1 MRYALILALLC
12 VGCDQPAAPAKP
24 APTSTAPVS
33 TAASTA
39 ASAAPA
45 SKASVVPPG
54 TPTILGPGTDGQIEY
69 FELGK
74 EALDKGDE
82 QSALKHF
89 LRASDGAVSGASV
102 SAALAA
108 ANLHELRD
116 RPDQAKAIFVR
127 MVALAPGVPEL
138 RFAAARFFASQRD
151 TGRAIEGFQA
161 TIRHQPEFL
170 PAYPLLAALWMQAG
184 KNDDATQL
192 LLTYE
197 TKLNAHLRRLKSV
210 DVHPT
215 DKRSIIDLLALV
227 GDERAT
233 QGLIKAL
240 EDPAP
245 VVRLT
250 AAGALGDDPSPEALA
265 ALAKA
270 MLAEKE
276 PIVKQVMIAAARRAR
291 DATRADL
298 KDAPPRMLAPTS
310 SAVEP
315 GAPASGAP
323 GSAPAPAAP

>member
-1 MRYALILALLC
+1 MRFALLTALLC
-12 VGCDQPAAPAKP
+12 FGCDQSSKP
-24 APTSTAPVS
+24 GAGGPKLPGSTAPAS
-33 TAASTA
+33 APASSAAASVT
-39 ASAAPA
+39 PA
-45 SKASVVPPG
+45 SKAIVAPG
-54 TPTILGPGTDGQIEY
+54 TPTILVPGTEDQIEY

-82 QSALKHF
+82 QTALKHF

-102 SAALAA
+102 SAGLAA

-138 RFAAARFFASQRD
+138 RFAAARFFGSQRD
-151 TGRAIEGFQA
+151 TGRAIEGFEA

-170 PAYPLLAALWMQAG
+170 PAYPLLAVLWMQAG

-197 TKLNAHLRRLKSV
+197 TKLNTQLRRLKSV

-245 VVRLT
+245 VVRLS
-250 AAGALGDDPSPEALA
+250 AAGALGEDPSSEALA

-270 MLAEKE
+270 MLAERE
-276 PIVKQVMIAAARRAR
+276 PVVKQVMIAATRRAR
-291 DATRADL
+291 DAARADL
-298 KDAPPRMLAPTS
+298 KFAPPAMP
-310 SAVEP
+310 
-315 GAPASGAP
+315 APASG
-323 GSAPAPAAP
+323 PAPESPPSQ

>member
-1 MRYALILALLC
+1 MRTVLCLALLGLAL
-12 VGCDQPAAPAKP
+12 GCDQAP
-24 APTSTAPVS
+24 PTQP
-33 TAASTA
+33 
-39 ASAAPA
+39 APA
-45 SKASVVPPG
+45 SVASAKSAASVAAPKSDAPGIPPG
-54 TPTILGPGTDGQIEY
+54 TPTVLKPGSEGQIEY

-82 QSALKHF
+82 QTALKHF
-89 LRASDGAVSGASV
+89 LRASDGPVSGASV

-138 RFAAARFFASQRD
+138 RFAAARFFAGQRD

-184 KNDDATQL
+184 KNDDATEL

-197 TKLNAHLRRLKSV
+197 TKLNAQLRRLKAAE
-210 DVHPT
+210 VHPN
-215 DKRSIIDLLALV
+215 DKRAIIDLLALV

-233 QGLIKAL
+233 QGLITAL
-240 EDPAP
+240 EDASPE
-245 VVRLT
+245 VRLT
-250 AAGALGDDPSPEALA
+250 AAGALGDDGSAEALE

-270 MLAEKE
+270 MLAEQE

-291 DATRADL
+291 DAARAEL
-298 KDAPPRMLAPTS
+298 KAAPPSM
-310 SAVEP
+310 
-315 GAPASGAP
+315 
-323 GSAPAPAAP
+323 PAPAAGSAGSAAP